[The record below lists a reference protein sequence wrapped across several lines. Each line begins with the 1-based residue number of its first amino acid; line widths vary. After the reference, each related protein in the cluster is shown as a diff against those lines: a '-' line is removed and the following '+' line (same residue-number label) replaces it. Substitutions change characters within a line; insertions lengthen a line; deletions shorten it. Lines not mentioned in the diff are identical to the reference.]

1 MSVSLDHVSVLLDHG
16 RFGEAIKYINKYLE
30 EEPEDA
36 HAFYLMGLAQNNMG
50 DLGSALEST
59 HTALGLNP
67 DVSEFHYLQALIYLN
82 QNTTNNIVLTLREVT
97 TIENPYYLF
106 VITSDSTNESKIF
119 TGVDISSNIVRY
131 NEFNIELNSTEDL
144 NDSIINLPLK
154 GFYKYKIYS
163 TSVLNDLDVSNTTE
177 LVEEGKVYV
186 DGTDGTEFTYTSSDE
201 TKVVYNG

>member
-1 MSVSLDHVSVLLDHG
+1 M
-16 RFGEAIKYINKYLE
+16 
-30 EEPEDA
+30 
-36 HAFYLMGLAQNNMG
+36 
-50 DLGSALEST
+50 
-59 HTALGLNP
+59 
-67 DVSEFHYLQALIYLN
+67 IYLN

-106 VITSDSTNESKIF
+106 VITSDGTNESKIF